1 MIKISA
7 VPPEIVD
14 DYWGLALPLL
24 SKAFKYSA
32 TKIDPQDVY
41 EDLMNGN
48 QSLWIAFEGTPINLV
63 GAFTIRI
70 KSYPSGM
77 ALCGEHLGGERLN
90 EWADQLFEIMESYA
104 HDLEIK
110 NLELIGRRGWEKI
123 LKPKGWKSNLVIFE
137 KEV

>member
-7 VPPEIVD
+7 VPPEMVD

-24 SKAFKYSA
+24 SKAFEYSA
-32 TKIDPQDVY
+32 AKVDPQDVY

-48 QSLWIAFEGTPINLV
+48 QSLWVVFEGTPINLV
-63 GAFTIRI
+63 GAFTIRV
-70 KSYPSGM
+70 KAYPAGQS
-77 ALCGEHLGGERLN
+77 LCGEHLGGERLN

-104 HDLEIK
+104 NDLGIK
-110 NLELIGRRGWEKI
+110 NLELIGRRGWEKV

-137 KEV
+137 KEI